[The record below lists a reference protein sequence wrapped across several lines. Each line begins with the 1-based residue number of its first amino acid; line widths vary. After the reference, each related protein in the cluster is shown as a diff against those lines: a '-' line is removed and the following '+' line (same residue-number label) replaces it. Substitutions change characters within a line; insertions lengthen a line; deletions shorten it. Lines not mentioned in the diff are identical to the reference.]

1 VLNAAANLVVVGGE
15 FNRRSCYKV
24 GSMVRSLKETKFISS
39 ATNVRQLG
47 VSCAE
52 VAFVGRS
59 NVGKSSLLNALCFQ
73 KGLAKTSKTPGRT
86 RLINV
91 FAVSSDRWIIDL
103 PGYGF
108 ALGPVKER
116 ESWQIMVDD
125 YLVNRKSLCM
135 VYLLVDAEIGPTNLD
150 YQMVDWLVA
159 HDLPYRVVATKCDKV
174 RASMQLTRRQAIA
187 VDLGINFV
195 NVAWV
200 SASVGTGI
208 SNLRVEIARMLD

>member
-1 VLNAAANLVVVGGE
+1 
-15 FNRRSCYKV
+15 
-24 GSMVRSLKETKFISS
+24 MVRSLKETRFVSS
-39 ATNVRQLG
+39 AANVKQLG

-91 FAVSSDRWIIDL
+91 FAASTDRWIIDL

-116 ESWQIMVDD
+116 ESWQTMVEG
-125 YLVNRKSLCM
+125 YLVGRKSLCM
-135 VYLLVDAEIGPTNLD
+135 VYLLVDAEVGPTDLD
-150 YQMVDWLVA
+150 HQMLDWLGTNN
-159 HDLPYRVVATKCDKV
+159 LPYRIVATKCDKV
-174 RASMQLTRRQAIA
+174 RASRQFTQRKA
-187 VDLGINFV
+187 VAVNLGLDFAD
-195 NVAWV
+195 VAWV

-208 SNLRVEIARMLD
+208 SSLRAEVAKILS